1 MVYAVID
8 TNILVSSRIS
18 KNPLAATVKVVANVF
33 QNRIIPVFNEEILS
47 EYYEVLHRPKFRISE
62 EQINAI
68 LEYIKKCGVHSER
81 IPFDG
86 DMPDEDDRVFYE
98 VSLSKEDSFL
108 VTGNLKHFP
117 KTPKVITA
125 AQMMEILDNRVGG
138 KRSSFSPTFVFRPL
152 TPPYV
157 RFRIRRFLFWV
168 PFDV

>member
-33 QNRIIPVFNEEILS
+33 QNRIIPVFNEEIRS

-86 DMPDEDDRVFYE
+86 E
-98 VSLSKEDSFL
+98 L
-108 VTGNLKHFP
+108 LK
-117 KTPKVITA
+117 
-125 AQMMEILDNRVGG
+125 
-138 KRSSFSPTFVFRPL
+138 FRK
-152 TPPYV
+152 
-157 RFRIRRFLFWV
+157 
-168 PFDV
+168 

>member
-1 MVYAVID
+1 MIYAVID

-47 EYYEVLHRPKFRISE
+47 EYYEVLHRPKFKISE
-62 EQINAI
+62 EQINTI
-68 LEYIKKCGVHSER
+68 LEYIKNCGVHSD
-81 IPFDG
+81 DG

-125 AQMMEILDNRVGG
+125 AQMMEILDNE
-138 KRSSFSPTFVFRPL
+138 F
-152 TPPYV
+152 
-157 RFRIRRFLFWV
+157 
-168 PFDV
+168 

>member
-1 MVYAVID
+1 MCFK
-8 TNILVSSRIS
+8 TGSFQFSMKKFFPNITKFCI
-18 KNPLAATVKVVANVF
+18 
-33 QNRIIPVFNEEILS
+33 
-47 EYYEVLHRPKFRISE
+47 VLNSGCE

-125 AQMMEILDNRVGG
+125 AQMMEILDNE
-138 KRSSFSPTFVFRPL
+138 F
-152 TPPYV
+152 
-157 RFRIRRFLFWV
+157 
-168 PFDV
+168 

>member
-68 LEYIKKCGVHSER
+68 LEYIK
-81 IPFDG
+81 
-86 DMPDEDDRVFYE
+86 
-98 VSLSKEDSFL
+98 SKYSTNTVLHD
-108 VTGNLKHFP
+108 LK
-117 KTPKVITA
+117 
-125 AQMMEILDNRVGG
+125 
-138 KRSSFSPTFVFRPL
+138 
-152 TPPYV
+152 
-157 RFRIRRFLFWV
+157 
-168 PFDV
+168 